1 MVTITRTSL
10 FFAVEEFFETSVLQC
25 NEILCSTSQVK
36 MRRSDKSTTWRRHMK
51 KMKSH
56 SLGVLLVVLALLP
69 VPGQS
74 GEPPT
79 SITTPDKVVSSI
91 GTLEF
96 KDGVPSK
103 TTAEKVYNH
112 LDFTY
117 AFRAFT
123 DTFKGVSMQ
132 AILEGFEAASIKD
145 NEILLFSKLMDS
157 ESLFLT
163 ANADTVYY
171 LGFVNLSNGPMV
183 VETPPDALGTFDDMW
198 FRWVIDFGRPGP
210 DRGEGGKYLL
220 VGPEYDGYLPEDGF
234 YVAHAKTTRV
244 VLLGRSFL
252 TNDDPAPTVDVI
264 KSNLKIY
271 PYVPG
276 GVGLPIARFLEGGV
290 RLGRNAEPRTPVFH
304 EGTGLSINTIP
315 PNDFSYYKM
324 LARLVQSEPAA
335 VLDPELM
342 GPIAA
347 IGIKKG
353 EDFKPDER
361 MRRILTEAV
370 AVANA
375 TGRTLGFAPRD
386 QTWYFYK
393 NSQWWNPLF
402 TGGYNFET
410 PLPEITKDGARP
422 YPPTGYKQND
432 ARTSF
437 FYNATGITPAM
448 AMRLTGV
455 GSQYLFAIKDANGD
469 YFDGSKTYRVTLPKN
484 IPAAAFW
491 SLTLY
496 DNQTRSMLKTPQK
509 YPRAGSQNY
518 PSPAAEEAEDGSITV
533 WFSPEQPVNAARGN
547 WIQTE
552 PGKGWVILLR
562 LYSPLASFFDKSWR
576 PTEIEP
582 VK

>member
-1 MVTITRTSL
+1 MKTLQSYSL
-10 FFAVEEFFETSVLQC
+10 T
-25 NEILCSTSQVK
+25 
-36 MRRSDKSTTWRRHMK
+36 
-51 KMKSH
+51 
-56 SLGVLLVVLALLP
+56 VLLAVFTSISANA
-69 VPGQS
+69 QES
-74 GEPPT
+74 KPPA
-79 SITTPDKVVSSI
+79 SITTPDKVESTI

-96 KDGVPSK
+96 KDGTPSK
-103 TTAEKVYNH
+103 ATAEKVYDH

-123 DTFKGVSMQ
+123 DTFKGVSVQ
-132 AILEGFEAASIKD
+132 AVLEGFKAAGIKD
-145 NEILLFSKLMDS
+145 NEVLLFSKLMDA

-171 LGFVNLSNGPMV
+171 IAFVNLADGPMI
-183 VETPPDALGTFDDMW
+183 VETPPDALGTVDDMW

-220 VGPEYDGYLPEDGF
+220 VGPGYDGYLPEDGM
-234 YVAHAKTTRV
+234 YVAHSKTNRV

-252 TNDDPAPTVDVI
+252 TNDDPAPTVEVI

-271 PYVPG
+271 PYAPG
-276 GVGLPIARFLEGGV
+276 GVGMSIARYLEGGV
-290 RLGRNAEPRTPVFH
+290 QLGRNAKPQTPVFH
-304 EGTGLSINTIP
+304 EGTGLAINTIP
-315 PNDFSYYKM
+315 PNDFSYYEM
-324 LARLVQSEPAA
+324 LNRLVQGEPAT

-353 EDFKPDER
+353 KKFAPDAR
-361 MRRILTEAV
+361 MKKILNDAIT
-370 AVANA
+370 VANA

-386 QTWYFYK
+386 PDWYFYK

-402 TGGYNFET
+402 AGGYNFET
-410 PLPEITKDGARP
+410 PLPQITKEGAKP
-422 YPPTGYKQND
+422 YPPSGYKQND

-455 GSQYLFAIKDANGD
+455 GSQYLFAIKDASGE
-469 YFDGSKTYRVTLPKN
+469 YFDGAKTYKVVLPKN

-496 DNQTRSMLKTPQK
+496 DNQTRSMLQTPQK

-518 PSPAAEEAEDGSITV
+518 PSPAAKENRDGSTTV
-533 WFSPEQPVNAARGN
+533 WFSPEQPSGVDRGN
-547 WIQTE
+547 WIQTD
-552 PGKGWVILLR
+552 PDKGWVMLLR
-562 LYSPLASFFDKSWR
+562 LYSPLASFFDKSWK
-576 PTEIEP
+576 PGEVEL
-582 VK
+582 VN

>member
-1 MVTITRTSL
+1 MT
-10 FFAVEEFFETSVLQC
+10 
-25 NEILCSTSQVK
+25 K
-36 MRRSDKSTTWRRHMK
+36 MQFYSMA
-51 KMKSH
+51 
-56 SLGVLLVVLALLP
+56 VLLAVLTPFP
-69 VPGQS
+69 VMAQDDN
-74 GEPPT
+74 PPA
-79 SITTPDKVVSSI
+79 SITTPDKFETKI

-96 KDGVPSK
+96 KDGVPSNA
-103 TTAEKVYNH
+103 TAEKVYDN

-132 AILEGFEAASIKD
+132 ALLEGFEAAGIKD
-145 NEILLFSKLMDS
+145 NEVLIFSELMDA

-171 LGFVNLSNGPMV
+171 LAFVDLSDGPMV
-183 VETPPDALGTFDDMW
+183 VETPPGALGTFDDMW

-220 VGPEYDGYLPEDGF
+220 VGPGYDSYLPEDGF
-234 YVAHAKTTRV
+234 YVAHSKTNRV
-244 VLLGRSFL
+244 IMLGRSFL
-252 TNDDPAPTVDVI
+252 TNDDPAPTVKVI
-264 KSNLKIY
+264 KDNLRIY
-271 PYVPG
+271 PYEPG
-276 GVGLPIARFLEGGV
+276 GVGLSIARYLEGGIE
-290 RLGRNAEPRTPVFH
+290 LGRNAEPKTPVYH
-304 EGTGLSINTIP
+304 EGTGLSMNTIP
-315 PNDFSYYKM
+315 PNDYSYYEM
-324 LARLVQSEPAA
+324 LNRLVQSEPAA

-353 EDFKPDER
+353 ERFAPDDR
-361 MRRILTEAV
+361 MKGILEDAV
-370 AVANA
+370 KVANA
-375 TGRTLGFAPRD
+375 TGRTLGFNPRHPD
-386 QTWYFYK
+386 WFWYK

-402 TGGYNFET
+402 QGGYNFET
-410 PLPEITKDGARP
+410 PLPEITKEGAKP

-448 AMRLTGV
+448 AMRLKGV

-469 YFDGSKTYRVTLPKN
+469 YFDGANTYKVTLPKN
-484 IPAAAFW
+484 IPAALFW

-509 YPRAGSQNY
+509 YPRAGSQGY
-518 PSPAAEEAEDGSITV
+518 PSPAAEEANDGSTTV
-533 WFSPEQPVNAARGN
+533 WFSPEQPDGVARGN
-547 WIQTE
+547 WIQTDSE
-552 PGKGWVILLR
+552 KGWVVLLR
-562 LYSPLASFFDKSWR
+562 LYSPLEAFFDKSWR
-576 PTEIEP
+576 PTEIEL

>member
-1 MVTITRTSL
+1 MKALPLNSL
-10 FFAVEEFFETSVLQC
+10 A
-25 NEILCSTSQVK
+25 
-36 MRRSDKSTTWRRHMK
+36 
-51 KMKSH
+51 
-56 SLGVLLVVLALLP
+56 ALLTVFACLP
-69 VPGQS
+69 ALGQ
-74 GEPPT
+74 GNNPPT
-79 SITTPDKVVSSI
+79 SITTPDKVESRI

-96 KDGVPSK
+96 KDGAPSK
-103 TTAEKVYNH
+103 TTADKVYEN

-132 AILEGFEAASIKD
+132 AVLEGFQAAGIKD
-145 NEILLFSKLMDS
+145 NEVLLFSKLMDS
-157 ESLFLT
+157 DSLFLT

-171 LGFVNLSNGPMV
+171 IGFVDLSDGPMV
-183 VETPPDALGTFDDMW
+183 VETPPDALGTIDDMW

-220 VGPEYDGYLPEDGF
+220 VGPDYDGYLPEGGF
-234 YVAHAKTTRV
+234 YTAHSKTNRV

-252 TNDDPAPTVDVI
+252 TNDDPAPTVKVI

-271 PYVPG
+271 PYAPG
-276 GVGLPIARFLEGGV
+276 GVGLSIARYLEGGTQ
-290 RLGRNAEPRTPVFH
+290 LGQDAKPQTPVFH
-304 EGTGLSINTIP
+304 EGSGLSINTIP
-315 PNDFSYYKM
+315 PNDFSYYEM
-324 LARLVQSEPAA
+324 LNRLVQSEPAT

-353 EDFKPDER
+353 KDFAPDAR
-361 MRRILTEAV
+361 MKKILTDAV

-375 TGRTLGFAPRD
+375 TGRTLGFTPRD
-386 QTWYFYK
+386 PDWYFYK
-393 NSQWWNPLF
+393 DSQWWNPLF
-402 TGGYNFET
+402 AGGYNFET
-410 PLPEITKDGARP
+410 PLPEITKEGAKP

-455 GSQYLFAIKDANGD
+455 GSQYLFGVKDANGE
-469 YFDGSKTYRVTLPKN
+469 YFDGSKTYKVTLPKN
-484 IPAAAFW
+484 IPAKAFW

-496 DNQTRSMLKTPQK
+496 DNQTRSMLQTPQK

-518 PSPAAEEAEDGSITV
+518 PSPAAKAARDGSTTV
-533 WFSPEQPVNAARGN
+533 WFSPKQPDGVARGN
-547 WIQTE
+547 WIQTD
-552 PGKGWVILLR
+552 PDKGWVVLLR
-562 LYSPLASFFDKSWR
+562 LYSPLEAFFNKSWQ
-576 PTEIEP
+576 PTEIEL
-582 VK
+582 VE